1 MRNDLKP
8 LKPAASVNIV
18 ATVRHM
24 VRYSPEIK
32 LALEAELAMP
42 AEDATE
48 ADLRTLLSPSAIE
61 GIHQYAALLEHRKS
75 AQSKREKRRYH
86 GGRP

>member
-1 MRNDLKP
+1 MQSSLKP
-8 LKPAASVNIV
+8 VRRLTADIV

-24 VRYSPEIK
+24 VQHSPQIK
-32 LALEAELAMP
+32 LALEAELGMP
-42 AEDATE
+42 AESATE
-48 ADLRTLLSPSAIE
+48 ADLHTLLSKSAIE